1 MRPLPSTSSRNQ
13 HHDDSDTLSQQTPV
27 ASLDCFITTE
37 AGIIGDYSGQ
47 RPMETRPT
55 LQNHTQK
62 QGVSPTMPA
71 PCGHIPSSVG
81 SSNAEHEKSS
91 RPLTPVLSDNAGLF
105 GPDSANSTP
114 SSPGGLSSVAMSE
127 DPHSL
132 SASFSDLP
140 LSHSPLPDI
149 SSSSPRAI
157 TPQLVMPSLTVP
169 QRRPFSETGRSLGK
183 LKILV
188 TGRQGIGK
196 TSLILAIAQSSTH
209 IVHMDAMDTASTTQV
224 KDVYASTRPVPWWR
238 TDLDHGMARR
248 RQSLTSDGVLDRN
261 ICFVDCPDREVDVQ
275 HHSPAVEYVE
285 SHLARLL
292 NKPIND
298 TDLGPTHHDLECMR
312 HLEDSTNV
320 IPLLAR
326 ADELSTNGRLAAQTK
341 ILQDIQAAGLNCFSF
356 SAPGDTRDSPH
367 INAISSATRADYDT
381 VDASILM
388 SSDYLPPLVLTDL
401 NDLIAKTLSM
411 EGSTWLRHS
420 AACKAIK
427 WLRRQRRQGGL
438 SYSPLGCGVMSSISG
453 ISHGQLTNRSHN
465 RQHWDRIEMS
475 SWAEGLRQSLATER
489 SNQSWQHNSKTMSLT
504 QRHLNVTKHRRGYPS
519 ASRTMAPASAMS
531 HEDPLGLLQL

>member
-188 TGRQGIGK
+188 TGRQGMYSFIRSINRSQCRTYTEGRYR
-196 TSLILAIAQSSTH
+196 
-209 IVHMDAMDTASTTQV
+209 
-224 KDVYASTRPVPWWR
+224 KDISHPRNRPIIY
-238 TDLDHGMARR
+238 
-248 RQSLTSDGVLDRN
+248 S
-261 ICFVDCPDREVDVQ
+261 
-275 HHSPAVEYVE
+275 HSPYGRHGYGFYHSSQGCVREHPPSAMVEDRPRSRHGSKEAV
-285 SHLARLL
+285 S
-292 NKPIND
+292 N
-298 TDLGPTHHDLECMR
+298 
-312 HLEDSTNV
+312 
-320 IPLLAR
+320 
-326 ADELSTNGRLAAQTK
+326 
-341 ILQDIQAAGLNCFSF
+341 
-356 SAPGDTRDSPH
+356 
-367 INAISSATRADYDT
+367 
-381 VDASILM
+381 
-388 SSDYLPPLVLTDL
+388 
-401 NDLIAKTLSM
+401 
-411 EGSTWLRHS
+411 
-420 AACKAIK
+420 
-427 WLRRQRRQGGL
+427 LRRSFG
-438 SYSPLGCGVMSSISG
+438 
-453 ISHGQLTNRSHN
+453 
-465 RQHWDRIEMS
+465 
-475 SWAEGLRQSLATER
+475 
-489 SNQSWQHNSKTMSLT
+489 
-504 QRHLNVTKHRRGYPS
+504 
-519 ASRTMAPASAMS
+519 
-531 HEDPLGLLQL
+531 